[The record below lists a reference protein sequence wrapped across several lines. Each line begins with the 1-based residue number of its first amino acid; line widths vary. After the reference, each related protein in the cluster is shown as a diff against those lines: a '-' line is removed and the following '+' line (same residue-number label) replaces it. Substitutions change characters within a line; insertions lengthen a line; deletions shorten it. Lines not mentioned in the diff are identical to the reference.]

1 MNILVIGSGGR
12 EHALAWKLAQS
23 PKALKVYVAPGNG
36 GTARDP
42 QLINV
47 PITDVKALAD
57 FAELNKITVTVVGPE
72 APLAA
77 GVVDEFRARGL
88 RIFGPTQKAAQLESS
103 KAFAKDFMKRHGIP
117 TAFYDT
123 FTDAPAA
130 HAYVDQHGAPIVI
143 KADGLAAGKGV
154 VVAMS
159 LPEAHEAIDWMLLD
173 NKLGV
178 QHNDGADGK
187 AVPRIVIEEFLA
199 GEEASFI
206 VMADGKNVAVMATSQ
221 DHKRLQDGDAG
232 PNTGGMG
239 AYSPAPVVT
248 PNVYAKAMQDI
259 IQPTLDG
266 MASDGIPFTGF
277 LYAGL
282 MIDAA
287 GNPKTL
293 EFNCRMGDPET
304 QPIMMRLKS
313 DLVDV
318 MLHAT
323 DGTLDQMEL
332 QWDRRVALGVVM
344 AAGGYPLDPKKGDVI
359 TGLPVDTDEAM
370 VFHAGTT
377 MGDDQQVRTS
387 GGRVLCVTALGD
399 SAKLAQQRAYEYM
412 RGIQFDGMQY
422 RKDIGWRAIK
432 AR

>member
-1 MNILVIGSGGR
+1 MKILVIGSGGR
-12 EHALAWKLAQS
+12 EHAMAWRICQT
-23 PKALKVYVAPGNG
+23 PGVTKVFVAPGNG
-36 GTARDP
+36 GTA
-42 QLINV
+42 LEAKMENV
-47 PITDVKALAD
+47 AISDLAELAD
-57 FAELNKITVTVVGPE
+57 FATKEQVHLTVVGPE

-77 GVVDEFRARGL
+77 GVVDLFRQRGL
-88 RIFGPTQKAAQLESS
+88 RIFGPAKLAAQLESS
-103 KAFAKDFMKRHGIP
+103 KDYAKAFMKRHKIP
-117 TAFYDT
+117 TAEYET
-123 FTDAPAA
+123 FTDAAKA
-130 HAYVDQHGAPIVI
+130 HDYVNEKGAPIVI

-154 VVAMS
+154 VVAMT
-159 LPEAHEAIDWMLLD
+159 LEEAHEAIDFMLLD

-178 QHNDGADGK
+178 QHNEGGAR
-187 AVPRIVIEEFLA
+187 VVIEEFLA

-221 DHKRLQDGDAG
+221 DHKRLLDADEG

-248 PNVYAKAMQDI
+248 PNVYAKAMQEI
-259 IQPTLDG
+259 ILPTLAG
-266 MASDGIPFTGF
+266 MAKDGAPFTGF

-282 MIDAA
+282 MIDGQ

-293 EFNCRMGDPET
+293 EFNTRMGDPET

-313 DLVDV
+313 DLIDV

-323 DGTLDQMEL
+323 DGTLDQIEL
-332 QWDRRVALGVVM
+332 QWDRRFALGVVV

-359 TGLPVDTDEAM
+359 NGLPADADDAM
-370 VFHAGTT
+370 DFHSGTSK
-377 MGDDQQVRTS
+377 GEDGQVRTS

-412 RGIQFDGMQY
+412 RGIAFDGMQF
-422 RKDIGWRAIK
+422 RSDIGWRAIK

>member
-23 PKALKVYVAPGNG
+23 PKAQKVYVAPGNG

-42 QLINV
+42 RLVNV

-57 FAELNKITVTVVGPE
+57 FAQSNKIAVTVVGPE

-117 TAFYDT
+117 TAFYET
-123 FTDAPAA
+123 FTEADKA
-130 HAYVDQHGAPIVI
+130 HAYVDAKGAPIVI

-154 VVAMS
+154 VVAMT
-159 LPEAHEAIDWMLLD
+159 LQEAHEAIDFMLLD

-178 QHNDGADGK
+178 QHNAGGAR
-187 AVPRIVIEEFLA
+187 VVIEEFLA

-206 VMADGKNVAVMATSQ
+206 IMADGKNVAVMATSQ
-221 DHKRLQDGDAG
+221 DHKRLLDGDAG

-248 PNVYAKAMQDI
+248 PNVYAKAMQEI
-259 IQPTLDG
+259 INPTLAG
-266 MASDGIPFTGF
+266 MAKDGIPFTGF

-282 MIDAA
+282 MIDAQ

-323 DGTLDQMEL
+323 DGTLDQVEL
-332 QWDRRVALGVVM
+332 QWDRRFALGVVV

-359 TGLPVDTDEAM
+359 TGLPADADDAM

-377 MGDDQQVRTS
+377 MGEDGQVRTS

-399 SAKLAQQRAYEYM
+399 SAKLAQQRAYDYM
-412 RGIQFDGMQY
+412 RGLAFDGMQF
-422 RKDIGWRAIK
+422 RSDIGWRAIK